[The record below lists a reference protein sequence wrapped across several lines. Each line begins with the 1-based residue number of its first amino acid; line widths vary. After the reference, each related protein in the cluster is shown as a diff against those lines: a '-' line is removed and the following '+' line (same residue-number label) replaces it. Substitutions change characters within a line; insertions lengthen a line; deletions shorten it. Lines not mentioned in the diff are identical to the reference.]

1 MSVCIDI
8 DGLNINEGE
17 NGRSSYVLRENVEAN
32 QAKLNLE
39 NHSLTYRFKFTEE
52 FMKELYTFSKIHQYD
67 DRKDFKNAWSI
78 WSEENQELIE
88 SEKHRL
94 ISLGYEGNILDKM
107 FKSSRYYF
115 RNKVVE
121 KQKES
126 TKRRKYISVTRE
138 LLDSMDQHI
147 NNNRCNAD
155 YKPQTGFISFCNEN
169 VDVLRKSIS
178 KICEEGTKDPLIIHE
193 KIKKTYKNRYFVIV
207 KK

>member
-1 MSVCIDI
+1 
-8 DGLNINEGE
+8 
-17 NGRSSYVLRENVEAN
+17 
-32 QAKLNLE
+32 
-39 NHSLTYRFKFTEE
+39 
-52 FMKELYTFSKIHQYD
+52 MKELYTFSKIHQYD

>member
-1 MSVCIDI
+1 M
-8 DGLNINEGE
+8 
-17 NGRSSYVLRENVEAN
+17 
-32 QAKLNLE
+32 
-39 NHSLTYRFKFTEE
+39 
-52 FMKELYTFSKIHQYD
+52 
-67 DRKDFKNAWSI
+67 
-78 WSEENQELIE
+78 
-88 SEKHRL
+88 